1 MKRLL
6 VVVMAVLL
14 MLTGCSAPSDD
25 DDKVSIVT
33 TIFPLYDWIMEITA
47 GIDDVEITLL
57 QEGGTDLH
65 NYQPTVADMVRVS
78 ECDIFVYVG
87 GESDRWV
94 EDALKTAVNPEMKVV
109 NLMEAISDRLFEE
122 EEKEGMEKEDHR
134 EEEAEYDEHIWLS
147 LRNARECVRE
157 IGKVIS
163 EVTGDSGEIF
173 KKTSGYIN
181 KLNRLDKQYRN
192 LTESSA
198 KKVLLFAD
206 RFPFIYLFRD
216 YGIDYYA
223 AFKGCSA
230 ESEASFETVSFLAGK
245 VSELQLDHVMI
256 LENGNR
262 KLAETII
269 RDSSRKDC
277 NIEELNSMQSALL
290 QDGLTYLDIMENNLK
305 VLERVLN

>member
-6 VVVMAVLL
+6 VIIMAVML
-14 MLTGCSAPSDD
+14 MLTGCSTPSKDEG
-25 DDKVSIVT
+25 KVSIVT
-33 TIFPLYDWIMEITA
+33 TIFPLYDWIREITY
-47 GIDDVEITLL
+47 GINDVEITLL
-57 QEGGTDLH
+57 QDSGADLH
-65 NYQPTVADMVRVS
+65 NYQPTVADIVKVS

-87 GESDRWV
+87 GESDKWV
-94 EDALKTAVNPEMKVV
+94 EDALKTAVNPDMKVI
-109 NLMEAISDRLFEE
+109 NLMDVLADRLFVE

-147 LRNARECVRE
+147 LKNARECVRE

-163 EVTGDSGEIF
+163 EETGDSGEVF
-173 KKTSGYIN
+173 KKTSSYIN
-181 KLNRLDKQYRN
+181 KLNRLDKRYQN
-192 LTESSA
+192 LTEASA
-198 KKVLLFAD
+198 LKVMLFAD

-245 VSELQLDHVMI
+245 VSELQLNHVMI

-262 KLAETII
+262 KLAETVI
-269 RDSSRKDC
+269 RNSSRADC
-277 NIEELNSMQSALL
+277 SIDELNSMQSAVL
-290 QDGLTYLDIMENNLK
+290 QDGVTYLEIMENNLK

>member
-6 VVVMAVLL
+6 VIIMAVML
-14 MLTGCSAPSDD
+14 MLTGCSTPSKDEG
-25 DDKVSIVT
+25 KVSIVT
-33 TIFPLYDWIMEITA
+33 TIFPLYDWIREITY
-47 GIDDVEITLL
+47 GINDVEITLL
-57 QEGGTDLH
+57 QDSGTDLH
-65 NYQPTVADMVRVS
+65 NYQPTVADMVKVS

-87 GESDRWV
+87 GESDKWV
-94 EDALKTAVNPEMKVV
+94 EDALKTAVNPDMKVI
-109 NLMEAISDRLFEE
+109 NLMDVLADRLFVE

-147 LRNARECVRE
+147 LKNARECVRE

-163 EVTGDSGEIF
+163 EETGDSGEVF
-173 KKTSGYIN
+173 KKTSSYIN
-181 KLNRLDKQYRN
+181 KLNRLDKRYQN
-192 LTESSA
+192 LTEASA
-198 KKVLLFAD
+198 LKVMLFAD

-245 VSELQLDHVMI
+245 VSELQLNHVMI

-262 KLAETII
+262 KLAETVI
-269 RDSSRKDC
+269 RNSSRADC
-277 NIEELNSMQSALL
+277 SIDELNSMQSAVL
-290 QDGLTYLDIMENNLK
+290 QDGVTYLEIMENNLK

>member
-6 VVVMAVLL
+6 VIIMAVML
-14 MLTGCSAPSDD
+14 MLTGCSTPSKDEG
-25 DDKVSIVT
+25 KVSIVT
-33 TIFPLYDWIMEITA
+33 TIFPLYDWIREITY
-47 GIDDVEITLL
+47 GINDVEITLL
-57 QEGGTDLH
+57 QDSGADLH
-65 NYQPTVADMVRVS
+65 NYQPTVADMVKVS

-87 GESDRWV
+87 GESDKWV
-94 EDALKTAVNPEMKVV
+94 EDALKTAVNPDMKVV
-109 NLMEAISDRLFEE
+109 NLMDVLADRLFVE

-134 EEEAEYDEHIWLS
+134 EEEAEYDEYIWLS
-147 LRNARECVRE
+147 LKNARECVRE

-163 EVTGDSGEIF
+163 EETGDSGEVF
-173 KKTSGYIN
+173 KKTSSYIN
-181 KLNRLDKQYRN
+181 KLNRLDKRYQN
-192 LTESSA
+192 LTEASA
-198 KKVLLFAD
+198 LKVMLFAD

-245 VSELQLDHVMI
+245 VSELQLNHVMI

-262 KLAETII
+262 KLAETVI
-269 RDSSRKDC
+269 RNSSRADC
-277 NIEELNSMQSALL
+277 SIDELNSMQSAVL
-290 QDGLTYLDIMENNLK
+290 QDGVTYLEIMENNLK